1 MANANPDITGDI
13 LRELFVAGTRCVEAH
28 VEEINSLNV
37 FPVPD
42 GDTGINMLLTML
54 AANEAKELPPPGQG
68 DVAEVSRALARG
80 ALLGAR
86 GNSGVIF
93 SQFMRGFS
101 QGLADVEVA
110 DGAAISA
117 ALVRASSASYEAV
130 GKPVEGTMLSVM
142 RAAAEAVEPLVGAPT
157 EVLRKALAAAESAL
171 VYTPEQLPILKEAG
185 VVDAGGQGM
194 VAFMTG
200 ALAFLEG
207 TEADLVIAAPA
218 AGTVDAASV
227 KQEFLEHTEEEMYGY
242 CTQFIIQ
249 GEAMDVDAMRERVM
263 ALAGST
269 VVVGDDRTVRVHAH
283 AEDPG
288 PLLSMGVSYG
298 ALDQVSVQNMDDQH
312 QEFMERHGYTPGE
325 QVDLAVV
332 AVAPGEGIERVFADL
347 GAARIVRGGQTMNPS
362 TADLLDAIKMANATH
377 TVVLPNNSNI
387 VLAANQAAELAETK
401 VTVVPSSSVPQGIA
415 ALLAFNPDQDA
426 EANVG
431 AMKSAL
437 DDTQSGEVTKAVRS
451 TSINGVAVTEGQTV
465 ALLDGEIVAAVESP
479 EQALIALIEHAG
491 ARAGALVTLYYG
503 AEVKEESASAAANEI
518 ASRFDGVETEVMA
531 GGQPHYDYLVSIE

>member
-1 MANANPDITGDI
+1 MANANQDITGEI
-13 LRELFVAGTRCVEAH
+13 LRQLFVAGTSCVEAH

-42 GDTGINMLLTML
+42 GDTGINMLLTMRS
-54 AANEAKELPPPGQG
+54 ANEAEELPSPGQG
-68 DVAEVSRALARG
+68 NVAQVSRALARG

-171 VYTPEQLPILKEAG
+171 AYTPEQLPILKEAG

-207 TEADLVIAAPA
+207 TEADLVITAPA
-218 AGTVDAASV
+218 AGTVDGASV
-227 KQEFLEHTEEEMYGY
+227 SQEFLEHTEEEMYGY

-249 GEAMDVDAMRERVM
+249 GEAMDVDAVRERVM

-283 AEDPG
+283 ADDPG

-298 ALDQVSVQNMDDQH
+298 ALDQVSIQNMDDQH
-312 QEFMERHGYTPGE
+312 QQFMERHGYAPGE

-332 AVAPGEGIERVFADL
+332 AVAPGEGIERVFVDL
-347 GAARIVRGGQTMNPS
+347 GAAR
-362 TADLLDAIKMANATH
+362 
-377 TVVLPNNSNI
+377 VV
-387 VLAANQAAELAETK
+387 E
-401 VTVVPSSSVPQGIA
+401 
-415 ALLAFNPDQDA
+415 
-426 EANVG
+426 
-431 AMKSAL
+431 
-437 DDTQSGEVTKAVRS
+437 R
-451 TSINGVAVTEGQTV
+451 
-465 ALLDGEIVAAVESP
+465 
-479 EQALIALIEHAG
+479 
-491 ARAGALVTLYYG
+491 
-503 AEVKEESASAAANEI
+503 
-518 ASRFDGVETEVMA
+518 
-531 GGQPHYDYLVSIE
+531 